1 MKAVKRFINNLAL
14 RNKLLVFFLLASVI
28 PLLAISLYFYQVFQ
42 NQLVSQTH
50 DRMRTMNSQLS
61 SNIDN
66 KLKNYEQISSLL
78 YMDSELRDW
87 LTREYRRG
95 IDFVHAYD
103 YINSLLFGIQ
113 LTNTDIDSI
122 TIYPF
127 NESIPSDGMFI
138 QRVDEGMRE
147 AKWYKELEQSYGNA
161 VYSVVME
168 NGGKQPVIT
177 LARLLNNNDM
187 QRPYGVLAI
196 HVKESALY
204 SLFGEEA
211 QASDIYLVNGEGAIL
226 STRDKSMILQPFR
239 QVLEEGGWS
248 AGGSGTFERPVKG
261 MESLVVYDTLP
272 IGWKTVSIIPL
283 SDVLSEAN
291 KASSRILLIAAIS
304 ILLSVGLIAMT
315 ARYFSNRFQTLT
327 RFVRKV
333 GDEQFQFELK
343 QDSKDEIGLLAESFN
358 TMKRQLDK
366 LINEVYKKEIM
377 RKETE
382 LALLQSQINPHFL
395 YNTLAVISSLA
406 VQNQDRQVSKIV
418 RHLSNFYKTSLS
430 KGKPVILIQKEIEIT
445 RHYVE
450 IQSVRF
456 DNLFRVHW
464 QLDEEL
470 FRHQTVKLILQP
482 FVENAIQHAV
492 WSDDEP
498 LNIVIRLYRLG
509 DAIVFE
515 VVDDGAGM
523 SPERAAD
530 IMRRDKEAGYGI
542 GNVHERIQLAYG
554 PEYGVTLFS
563 RPGIGTQV
571 VITCPL
577 Q

>member
-211 QASDIYLVNGEGAIL
+211 QASDIYLVNQEGAIL

-261 MESLVVYDTLP
+261 MDSLVVYDTLP

-291 KASSRILLIAAIS
+291 KTSSRILLIAAIS

-509 DAIVFE
+509 DAIRFE